1 MLNAQ
6 IIEQLKKLN
15 LNMFMQELEEQ
26 EKNNGYKDFSFSDR
40 LSLLLQREI
49 LERENKNIKRK
60 ITNAK
65 LKQKASLEN
74 IKTSVER
81 GLDKTALQSLSTCE
95 WLKRKQNIIITG
107 ATGVGKSFLASAL
120 AEKACRSGFQAR
132 YFRYQSLLSELTFS
146 VADGSF
152 KNYLLKLEKLNLIV
166 IDDWA
171 LHSIT
176 EIEQKYLFELIE
188 ARSENSSTIFVSQTP
203 IASWHSLMPNSTIAD
218 AILDRIVHTAIRIEL
233 KGESMRKKSD
243 HKIDE
248 ETAIMK

>member
-1 MLNAQ
+1 ML
-6 IIEQLKKLN
+6 ILFVCKY
-15 LNMFMQELEEQ
+15 
-26 EKNNGYKDFSFSDR
+26 GTFSQSKMLVYDINFKHIGAVPALFGRVTYR
-40 LSLLLQREI
+40 LP
-49 LERENKNIKRK
+49 
-60 ITNAK
+60 
-65 LKQKASLEN
+65 
-74 IKTSVER
+74 
-81 GLDKTALQSLSTCE
+81 STCE